1 MANFHTHENKPPAII
16 YGTAWQGP
24 EMKPLVCSVISAGIN
39 GFDTAEQQ
47 KNYSQGLLGDALRLH
62 IGNGLVS
69 RHDLWQVQT
78 KFSPYDNGLSKGTRT
93 YETLEDIA
101 THVYHS
107 VPLSVLELWGSSP
120 SSQKGSFS
128 ASASASASE
137 AYIDCLILHS
147 VLETL
152 TETLA
157 AWSAMESFVPHPV
170 RALGISNIS
179 FARLRTLY
187 DAVVIKPHVVQNTFS
202 PDNGFDS
209 EVRTFCQEKGIFYQG
224 FFIVKRNKSLLK
236 STAVQEVANTL
247 CVDPEPALMSLVE
260 SMGVSI
266 IFGSSNEEHI
276 KENAEAL
283 AKVKAYR
290 DDGGHEWWRRMTESL
305 NQTMYNGAD

>member
-1 MANFHTHENKPPAII
+1 MANFHTRENKPPAII

-24 EMKPLVCSVISAGIN
+24 EMKPLVCSAISAGIN

-62 IGNGLVS
+62 IGNSLVS
-69 RHDLWQVQT
+69 RHDLWVQT
-78 KFSPYDNGLSKGTRT
+78 KFSPYDNGLCKGTRT

-101 THVYHS
+101 THVHHS
-107 VPLSVLELWGSSP
+107 VPLCVSELWGSSP
-120 SSQKGSFS
+120 SSQKGSS
-128 ASASASASE
+128 SASASE
-137 AYIDCLILHS
+137 TYIDCLILHS
-147 VLETL
+147 VLQTL

-179 FARLRTLY
+179 YARLRTLY
-187 DAVVIKPHVVQNTFS
+187 DAVAIKPHVVQNAFC
-202 PDNGFDS
+202 PDNGFDI

-247 CVDPEPALMSLVE
+247 CVDLEPALMSLIE

-276 KENAEAL
+276 KHNSEAL
-283 AKVKAYR
+283 ARVKAYR
-290 DDGGHEWWRRMTESL
+290 GDGGHEWWGRMTESL
-305 NQTMYNGAD
+305 KQTMYNGAN

>member
-1 MANFHTHENKPPAII
+1 MTGAMANIHAHQKKPPVKL

-24 EMKPLVCSVISAGIN
+24 KMKPLVGSAISAGIY

-62 IGNGLVS
+62 LGNDLVS
-69 RHDLWQVQT
+69 RHDLWV
-78 KFSPYDNGLSKGTRT
+78 GTRT
-93 YETLEDIA
+93 YEELEDISR
-101 THVYHS
+101 HVHHS
-107 VPLSVLELWGSSP
+107 VKLSVLELWGSSP
-120 SSQKGSFS
+120 SSQKGSS
-128 ASASASASE
+128 PATTSE
-137 AYIDCLILHS
+137 TYIDCLILHS

-170 RALGISNIS
+170 RTLGVSNIS
-179 FARLRTLY
+179 YARLRTLY
-187 DAVVIKPHVVQNTFS
+187 DAVAIKPHVVQNAFC
-202 PDNGFDS
+202 PNNGFDS
-209 EVRTFCQEKGIFYQG
+209 GVRTFCQEKGMFYQG

-266 IFGSSNEEHI
+266 IFGSSDEEHI

-283 AKVKAYR
+283 ARVKAYR
-290 DDGGHEWWRRMTESL
+290 EDGGHEWWRRMTESL
-305 NQTMYNGAD
+305 KQTMYNDVH